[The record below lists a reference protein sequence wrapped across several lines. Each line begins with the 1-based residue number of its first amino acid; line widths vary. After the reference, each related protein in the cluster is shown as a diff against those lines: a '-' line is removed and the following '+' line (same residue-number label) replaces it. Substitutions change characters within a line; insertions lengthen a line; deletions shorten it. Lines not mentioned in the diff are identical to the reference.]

1 MGTAMQIGRSDQEE
15 AGSDTDDVEEAY
27 SDPISKTNDI
37 RTLRDLL
44 MRAGHSEEEVSSLV
58 LNTLSKRHL
67 KFLINALLS
76 FE

>member
-1 MGTAMQIGRSDQEE
+1 MQIGRSDQEE
-15 AGSDTDDVEEAY
+15 AGSDADDVEEAY
-27 SDPISKTNDI
+27 SDPISKANDI

-58 LNTLSKRHL
+58 LDNLSKRHL
-67 KFLINALLS
+67 KFLIKRLLS